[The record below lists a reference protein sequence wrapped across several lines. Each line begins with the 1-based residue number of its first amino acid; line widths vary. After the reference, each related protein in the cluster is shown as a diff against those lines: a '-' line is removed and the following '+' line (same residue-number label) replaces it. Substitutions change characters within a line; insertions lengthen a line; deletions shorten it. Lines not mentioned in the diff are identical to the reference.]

1 MAVAGVTVMDCSV
14 TALMVRVVEAE
25 NPPVAALM
33 VVDPLATPAAR
44 PPGDVIVATDVL
56 DEVHAAADVRSRV
69 LPSL

>member
-1 MAVAGVTVMDCSV
+1 
-14 TALMVRVVEAE
+14 VEAE

-33 VVDPLATPAAR
+33 VVNPFADPVAR
-44 PPGDVIVATDVL
+44 PHGEVIVATDTF